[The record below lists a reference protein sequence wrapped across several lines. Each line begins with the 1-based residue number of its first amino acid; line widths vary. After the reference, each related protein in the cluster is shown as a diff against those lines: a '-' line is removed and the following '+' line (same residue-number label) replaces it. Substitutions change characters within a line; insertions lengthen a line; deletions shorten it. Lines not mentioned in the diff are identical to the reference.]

1 MGTLPCTAY
10 REWVTTPLRYDLII
24 IGAGSG
30 NTLIDERFDEFQ
42 VALVERGPLGGTC
55 LNRGC
60 IPSKMFV
67 LPADI
72 ATAARRGDVLGVPT
86 QVGPADWPMIRD
98 RVMAKVDEHAAE
110 GLQAREEADNVDV
123 YRGTARFTG
132 PLQLAVDA
140 DGVIIEIT
148 ADQIVLATGTR
159 PVVPDIPGL
168 EEIDFETSDT
178 IMRLETFP
186 ARLGIVG
193 GGYVGS
199 ELAHVF
205 SAFGAEVV
213 QVEDND
219 TLLGDQD
226 SDIARHFT
234 AAARERWDVRLGC
247 QMEKVSGQAGAPI
260 TMHLADGSTVEVD
273 VLLLAIG
280 REPNSDLLDLDL
292 SEVTVDDH
300 GLIVVDDYQHTTA
313 AGVWALGDASSDQ
326 PLKHVAN
333 QDARVVQHNV
343 LEALNRTA
351 GDRPSQRTSD
361 HRAVPQAVFTH
372 PQIARVGLTEAEARD
387 QYDDDVVVARHDV
400 ADVAYGWALAGD
412 LDGDAESRGFVK
424 LVARR
429 SSGRLV
435 GAHVI
440 GPMASV
446 LVQPLV
452 MAMAHDLPIAGLAR
466 SMYWIH
472 PALTEVVENAL
483 VTLEARL
490 DNGA

>member
-1 MGTLPCTAY
+1 MS
-10 REWVTTPLRYDLII
+10 TPLRYDLII

-30 NTLIDERFDEFQ
+30 NTLIDERFEEFQ
-42 VALVERGPLGGTC
+42 VALVERGPIGGTC

-67 LPADI
+67 LPADV

-86 QVGPADWPMIRD
+86 HVGPADWPRIRD
-98 RVMAKVDEHAAE
+98 RVMATVDQHAAE
-110 GLQAREEADNVDV
+110 GLAARKEADNVDV
-123 YRGTARFTG
+123 FRGTAQFTG
-132 PLQLAVDA
+132 PLQLAVDV
-140 DGVIIEIT
+140 DGVITEIT

-168 EEIDFETSDT
+168 DEVDFETSDT

-186 ARLGIVG
+186 ARLGILG
-193 GGYVGS
+193 GGYIGS

-213 QVEDND
+213 QVEASD
-219 TLLGDQD
+219 LLLSEQD

-234 AAARERWDVRLGC
+234 AAARERWDVRLDC
-247 QMEKVSGQAGAPI
+247 EMEKVSGQAGGPI
-260 TMHLADGSTVEVD
+260 TMRLGDGSTVEVD

-280 REPNSDLLDLDL
+280 REPNSDVLDLNVAD
-292 SEVTVDDH
+292 VAVDDH
-300 GLIVVDDYQHTTA
+300 GRIVVDKYQHTTA
-313 AGVWALGDASSDQ
+313 TGVWALGDASSEQ

-343 LEALNRTA
+343 LEALKGA
-351 GDRPSQRTSD
+351 DGDRPSQRTSD

-387 QYDDDVVVARHDV
+387 EYGNDVVVARHDV

-412 LDGDAESRGFVK
+412 LDGDAEANGFVK

-429 SSGRLV
+429 STGRLV
-435 GAHVI
+435 GAHLI
-440 GPMASV
+440 GPVASV

-452 MAMAHDLPIAGLAR
+452 MAMAHNLPIAGLAR

-483 VTLEARL
+483 VTLEAHL
-490 DNGA
+490 NDGALS